1 MVKSFD
7 RSKAQAPLVAQET
20 VQQTQVHP
28 TEPTFYY
35 FAYGSC
41 MCPVDLKRT
50 LGELTHPFVLGPATL
65 KGYRLGFYRRSL
77 HRNCGVLDVVK
88 DPTASVEGVLY
99 QLPWRLSDRLDERE
113 EVPSGGYRHE
123 TVEIHFQ
130 NQLYAN
136 VRTYVVVDKLDEE
149 MAPNDWY
156 FNVVLRGAVTCGL
169 PEQYCWQLFNHMHQL
184 QQRHWQTQTL
194 RSA

>member
-1 MVKSFD
+1 
-7 RSKAQAPLVAQET
+7 
-20 VQQTQVHP
+20 
-28 TEPTFYY
+28 
-35 FAYGSC
+35 
-41 MCPVDLKRT
+41 
-50 LGELTHPFVLGPATL
+50 
-65 KGYRLGFYRRSL
+65 
-77 HRNCGVLDVVK
+77 VK

-130 NQLYAN
+130 NQPYAN

-169 PEQYCWQLFNHMHQL
+169 PEQYCWQLFDHMHQL